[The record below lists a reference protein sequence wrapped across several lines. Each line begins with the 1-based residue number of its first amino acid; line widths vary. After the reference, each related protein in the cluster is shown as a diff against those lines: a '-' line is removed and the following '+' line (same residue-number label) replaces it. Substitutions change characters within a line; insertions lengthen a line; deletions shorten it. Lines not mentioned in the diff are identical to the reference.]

1 MNYFYGKKNWKI
13 EKKFEKVFTIFFF
26 KFLSDFIGFQIFS
39 STKKISLE
47 IFLRFFD
54 DFLGEGERSELR
66 GL

>member
-1 MNYFYGKKNWKI
+1 MKDFYVKKFENRK
-13 EKKFEKVFTIFFF
+13 KKFEKVFTNFFF
-26 KFLSDFIGFQIFS
+26 KFLSDFLGFQIFS